1 MNKRQ
6 LAAAVAATAKL
17 PATQVAR
24 VIQATMDHLA
34 GELAQAGR
42 LEYRDLGTFTVEDY
56 PARKI
61 HNPKTGKTVE
71 LPARKLVR
79 FKPGRTLM
87 TKIQPP
93 QQKEK
98 CP

>member
-6 LAAAVAATAKL
+6 LAAAVAPKVQLLAA
-17 PATQVAR
+17 QVER

-34 GELAQAGR
+34 DELARQGR

-56 PARKI
+56 QARKI
-61 HNPKTGKTVE
+61 HNPKTGQTIQ

>member
-17 PATQVAR
+17 PATQVAL

-34 GELAQAGR
+34 GELAQFGR

-56 PARKI
+56 PARQI
-61 HNPKTGKTVE
+61 YNPKTGQTIE

-79 FKPGRTLM
+79 FKPGRRLM
-87 TKIQPP
+87 AQVVKP
-93 QQKEK
+93 
-98 CP
+98 